1 MNEELNND
9 VKNILFHIK
18 NNIIPNQLDN
28 IHRYYSVNDFVK
40 DTSNGL
46 FQQIQPL
53 VNELVQQAYKEGFE
67 QGKEFA
73 KSQPNGFN

>member
-28 IHRYYSVNDFVK
+28 IHRYYSVNDFVFDVK
-40 DTSNGL
+40 QNI
-46 FQQIQPL
+46 FYII
-53 VNELVQQAYKEGFE
+53 V
-67 QGKEFA
+67 
-73 KSQPNGFN
+73 